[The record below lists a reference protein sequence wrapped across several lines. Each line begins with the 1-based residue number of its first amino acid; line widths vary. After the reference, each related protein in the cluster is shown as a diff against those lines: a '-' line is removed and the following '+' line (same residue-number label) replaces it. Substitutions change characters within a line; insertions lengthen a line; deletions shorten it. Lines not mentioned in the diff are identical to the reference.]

1 VTPRILFV
9 FAFAASLISAP
20 AFAQDDEVVPP
31 PSAPPLPSPR
41 SVWIHIDSGRVVML
55 QHLAPFDTVWTETC
69 FSPCDAFA
77 PLDGTYRIVA
87 PAIVSSREVELEA
100 QPGDKVVLDIHAR
113 TLAQRRTA
121 ETLSLASYVAG
132 GVGLALEI
140 GALSVNSRTAQTAL
154 IAAGVGAAVTGLT
167 FVITSLVLGQPTGVS
182 QSIFRPV
189 GGSTPVA
196 AAAPVPS
203 EARGMAA
210 LTHEEGARGPLLP
223 EATSAP
229 LLTLTF

>member
-1 VTPRILFV
+1 
-9 FAFAASLISAP
+9 
-20 AFAQDDEVVPP
+20 
-31 PSAPPLPSPR
+31 
-41 SVWIHIDSGRVVML
+41 ML

-77 PLDGTYRIVA
+77 PLDGTYRVVA

-113 TLAQRRTA
+113 TLAERRTA
-121 ETLSLASYVAG
+121 ETLSMASYIAG

-140 GALSVNSRTAQTAL
+140 GALTVNSKTAQTAL
-154 IAAGVGAAVTGLT
+154 IAGGVGAAVTGLT

-182 QSIFRPV
+182 QSTFRLAF
-189 GGSTPVA
+189 GSSPGA
-196 AAAPVPS
+196 AAAPVQTQ
-203 EARGMAA
+203 AREMGA
-210 LTHEEGARGPLLP
+210 LTHQEGARGPLLP
-223 EATSAP
+223 EATSVP